1 MINIFSKRVL
11 QGFAYLTA
19 IFPDFDSYQALSL
32 TDEEKE
38 LVKNWQKFQFIV
50 SIVLTV
56 IVCILLPFG
65 FSFLISI
72 IFLIIICLAV
82 LPTVLRVYF
91 KNIKQE

>member
-11 QGFAYLTA
+11 QGFAYLTT
-19 IFPDFDSYQALSL
+19 IFPDLDSYQSL
-32 TDEEKE
+32 FLTNQEKE
-38 LVKNWQKFQFIV
+38 LVKYWQKFQFIV

-72 IFLIIICLAV
+72 IFLIVICLAV

-91 KNIKQE
+91 KNMKKE